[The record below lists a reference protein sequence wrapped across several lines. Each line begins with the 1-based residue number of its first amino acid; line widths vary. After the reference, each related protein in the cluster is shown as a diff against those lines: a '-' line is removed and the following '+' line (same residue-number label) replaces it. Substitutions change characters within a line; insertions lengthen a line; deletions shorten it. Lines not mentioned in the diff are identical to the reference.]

1 MEMGPVIQTVASKYA
16 PVSRLLSAGA
26 VSLFPTGKK
35 VLMAAP
41 QQQKLP
47 QQHTEYTDKD
57 LIIENFSGRVFRHYQ
72 RGPGPGPGQ
81 TNANFLKI

>member
-1 MEMGPVIQTVASKYA
+1 
-16 PVSRLLSAGA
+16 
-26 VSLFPTGKK
+26 
-35 VLMAAP
+35 MAAA

-47 QQHTEYTDKD
+47 QQRTEYRDKD